1 MIPVTS
7 EFKKAVANDNRNYI
21 IKIDMTLDDGTFIP
35 LDNSDIWEGGVT
47 FEEATSNA
55 NSFDIGATVIGR
67 CQIILNNIYDKFTEY
82 DLYNATFWIYI
93 GLQLGENTEMIRKGF
108 YTVDETKYNGS
119 LITLNCLDNM
129 WKFDVPY
136 SEVSTAYPNTIGI
149 IIADI
154 CLRCGV
160 TLGKADF
167 PNYDCI
173 VLKRPEEE
181 MNCREV
187 ISFLAQISCL
197 YAKISSE
204 GMLVMQWYDKHSVAS
219 NANGG
224 YFDDGSPLYKS
235 GDSLYGGTF
244 EDWNSGDD
252 YSGGTFE
259 DWGKTHI
266 ISSSQSMSVSTD
278 DILIT
283 GVRVTSDKN
292 GSYDVLCGTDEYVL
306 VIKDNPYVNEDNAED
321 VAQYVGTI
329 VAGMHF
335 RPFTASVL
343 DDVTIE
349 AGDMCIVKDFR
360 GNAYHSYIT
369 NLSFTIG
376 NYESLSCGA
385 ESPTKNKTVRYS
397 ESAKTAVQIKK
408 EAQEQISAY
417 DKTVQQMNELAAN
430 AMGLYRK
437 EELQEN
443 GSYISYES
451 DKPITADENGKCHF
465 EENSTVYKKTRDGF
479 FVSTDGGKSF
489 TSGFDAQGNAVVNV
503 LSAIGIQFDWARGGA
518 LSLGGFDNKNG
529 VIRIYSALGEHV
541 GTIDN
546 NGISF
551 YSSVSKLQIVISPI
565 TGFYQRDADGNEFW
579 GLSYDET
586 IHLPVYSNIR
596 RMETYIGSDSDEI
609 VETKLLSEMTSD
621 YNYRAQYKYEYR
633 HKSAQWKKTT
643 TYPGGKT
650 SVSLQLPNSF
660 KGKKWIVSLMY
671 KGINAQKLSNE
682 YLCSYAYGKLPLC
695 YEGEYKIGPII
706 TGDVTV
712 TVTGDRETR
721 QALIDNAV
729 GHPTTYLNYPEGGSS
744 GTYDIRYAVPSI
756 ITDYEFNYI
765 KDEEKGILTI
775 AGKAM
780 SGDYCINELMDIRVL
795 VTC

>member
-21 IKIDMTLDDGTFIP
+21 IKIDMTLDDGTNIP

-55 NSFDIGATVIGR
+55 NSFDIGATVIGK
-67 CQIILNNIYDKFTEY
+67 CQIVLNNIYDKFTEY
-82 DLYNATFWIYI
+82 DLYNATFWLYI
-93 GLQLGENTEMIRKGF
+93 GLQLGETTEMIRKGF

-136 SEVSTAYPNTIGI
+136 SEISTAYPNTIGV

-154 CLRCGV
+154 CAHCGV

-167 PNYDCI
+167 PNYNYI
-173 VLKRPEEE
+173 ISKRPEEE

-197 YAKISSE
+197 YARISRE
-204 GMLVMQWYDKHSVAS
+204 GMLVMQWYGKHSVAS
-219 NANGG
+219 NVNGG
-224 YFDDGSPLYKS
+224 YFDNGIPLYKS
-235 GDSLYGGTF
+235 GDNLYGGTF
-244 EDWNSGDD
+244 EDWDSADD
-252 YSGGTFE
+252 YSGGTFD
-259 DWGKTHI
+259 DWENIHT

-278 DILIT
+278 DIVIT
-283 GVRVTSDKN
+283 GIRVLSDKN
-292 GSYDVLCGTDEYVL
+292 GAYDVLCGTDEYAL
-306 VIKDNPYVNEDNAED
+306 AIKDNPFVNEDNAED
-321 VAQYVGTI
+321 VARYVGMI
-329 VAGMHF
+329 IAGMHF

-349 AGDMCIVKDFR
+349 AGDMCIINDFR
-360 GNAYHSYIT
+360 GNVYYSYVT

-397 ESAKTAVQIKK
+397 ESAKTTVQIRK
-408 EAQEQISAY
+408 EAQEQISTY
-417 DKTVQQMNELAAN
+417 DKTVQNMNQLAMN
-430 AMGLYRK
+430 TMGFYSSSETLDDGSTIAYLHNKPTR
-437 EELQEN
+437 EE
-443 GSYISYES
+443 
-451 DKPITADENGKCHF
+451 
-465 EENSTVYKKTRDGF
+465 STTIYKMTSDGF
-479 FVSTDGGKSF
+479 FVSRDGGESY
-489 TSGFDAQGNAVVNV
+489 TSGFDAEGNAVLNI
-503 LSAIGIQFDWARGGA
+503 LSVIGIQFDWARGGTLA
-518 LSLGGFDNKNG
+518 LGGFDNKNG
-529 VIRIYSALGEHV
+529 VIHIYSALGEHV

-586 IHLPVYSNIR
+586 IHLPAYSNIR
-596 RMETYIGSDSDEI
+596 RNETYIGSDSDEI

-621 YNYRAQYKYEYR
+621 YNYRAQYKYEYK
-633 HKSAQWKKTT
+633 HKSAEWKKTT
-643 TYPGGKT
+643 TYPSGKS
-650 SVSLQLPNSF
+650 SVTLQLPNSF
-660 KGKKWIVSLMY
+660 KGKKWIVNLMY
-671 KGINAQKLSNE
+671 KGINAQKSSNE

-695 YEGEYKIGPII
+695 YEGEYRIGPII
-706 TGDVTV
+706 TGGVTV
-712 TVTGDRETR
+712 TLIGDRETR
-721 QALIDNAV
+721 QALIDNAA
-729 GHPTTYLNYPEGGSS
+729 GHPTTYLSYPEEGSS
-744 GTYDIRYAVPSI
+744 GTYDIRYRIPDI
-756 ITDYEFNYI
+756 ITDYEFDYI
-765 KDEEKGILTI
+765 KDEEKGTLTI
-775 AGKAM
+775 TGKAM
-780 SGDYCINELMDIRVL
+780 SNDYCINELMDIRVL